1 MNVKRTTDDLIRD
14 LAARPVP
21 AAWSPA
27 ATLGCMLSAI
37 GAMLFLFWIAFGLR
51 ADLAEAVQRVP
62 VQAKT
67 VLPISLAALA
77 AGLAFASAHPGRRM
91 MLWPLLLPLGLGAIL
106 VGLRI
111 AEGSRASLMTELV
124 GNTALICIASITLMA
139 MLPLGSGLL
148 MLRRAAPTRPELTG
162 ALIGLAAGAGIAAG
176 YALHCTEDSPL
187 FFMTWYGLAISTVT
201 IVGAVLG
208 RQLLRW

>member
-1 MNVKRTTDDLIRD
+1 MNAKRTTDDLIRD

-21 AAWSPA
+21 TGWSPA
-27 ATLGCMLSAI
+27 ATLGGMIAAVGGTL
-37 GAMLFLFWIAFGLR
+37 MLFWAVFGLR
-51 ADLAEAVQRVP
+51 ADLGAALQSVP

-67 VLPISLAALA
+67 ILPVALA
-77 AGLAFASAHPGRRM
+77 VLAVRLALSSARPGKRVA
-91 MLWPLLLPLGLGAIL
+91 LWPLLVPLGLGAVL

-111 AEGSRASLMTELV
+111 VRGSATPLMPELV
-124 GNTALICIASITLMA
+124 GNTAAACVASITVMA
-139 MLPLGSGLL
+139 MLPLGAGLL
-148 MLRRAAPTRPELTG
+148 LLRRAAPTRPELTG

-187 FFMTWYGLAISTVT
+187 FFVTWYGLAISTVM
-201 IVGAVLG
+201 IVGAFLG

>member
-1 MNVKRTTDDLIRD
+1 MNAKRTTDDLISD

-21 AAWSPA
+21 AGWSPA
-27 ATLGCMLSAI
+27 ATLGGMIAAVGVTLI
-37 GAMLFLFWIAFGLR
+37 LFWVVFGLR

-67 VLPISLAALA
+67 ILPVALA
-77 AGLAFASAHPGRRM
+77 VLAIGLAFASARPGRRV
-91 MLWPLLLPLGLGAIL
+91 MLWPLLVPLSLGAIL

-111 AEGSRASLMTELV
+111 VRGSATPLMPELV
-124 GNTALICIASITLMA
+124 GNTAAACIASITFMA
-139 MLPLGSGLL
+139 MVPLGAGLL
-148 MLRRAAPTRPELTG
+148 LLRRAAPTRPEMTG

-201 IVGAVLG
+201 IVGAFLG